1 MELVVVERTLDPPIS
16 KEQIERRLHT
26 PSPCYQLRRI
36 KHVDT
41 VISKDG
47 RRMVCFYEAPDAA
60 SVRAAS
66 EENGD
71 PFDRI
76 WTAVRLSG

>member
-1 MELVVVERTLDPPIS
+1 MELVVVERTFDPPPP
-16 KEQIERRLHT
+16 KEELERRLHT
-26 PSPCYQLRRI
+26 PTPCYQMRRI
-36 KHVDT
+36 KYLYT
-41 VISKDG
+41 VVSNDG
-47 RRMVCFYEAPDAA
+47 RRMLCFYEAPDAA

-76 WTAVRLSG
+76 WTGTRLG